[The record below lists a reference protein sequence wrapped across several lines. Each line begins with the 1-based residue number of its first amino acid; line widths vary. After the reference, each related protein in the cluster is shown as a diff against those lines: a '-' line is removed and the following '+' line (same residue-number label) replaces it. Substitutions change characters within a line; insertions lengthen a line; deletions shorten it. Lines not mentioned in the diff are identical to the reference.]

1 MSARF
6 ILDRNIVLEQYNSLK
21 QLGVKITYSVKTNPL
36 IASILERETDS
47 EFTIHAMES
56 LDTVKDKGRIWYYAH
71 AWDESEISGLLNRGI
86 RKFVVDNETDLELLE
101 SALKK
106 MEGGKERIR
115 LLLRAKLRENTVFT
129 GRHYVFGM
137 DAEAVNQRIAE
148 LRKNPRIERLG
159 VHVHRKSQNVGEW
172 SLAGE
177 MGEMLTED
185 ALKSIDIINIGGGI
199 PAAYSNSSDA
209 MVRTIFGRIRE
220 FAGFVRPYGIKVIA
234 EPGRYIAAPA
244 VVLETTIKRIESST
258 IIVDASVY
266 NTAMDTLIV
275 PLKLLV
281 EGELGQGENG
291 GGGKGYT
298 IKGCTPCSMDIFR
311 YRVHLKE
318 PKVGDTI
325 RFLNAGAYNFRT
337 GFCGLPE
344 IKTVPAG

>member
-6 ILDRNIVLEQYNSLK
+6 VLNKSIALEQYRRLK
-21 QLGVKITYSVKTNPL
+21 ELGVDVAYSVKTNPL
-36 IASILERETDS
+36 IAPVLEEETDS
-47 EFTIHAMES
+47 EFTLHAMEP
-56 LDTVKDKGRIWYYAH
+56 LDTIKDKSRIWYYAH
-71 AWDESEISGLLNRGI
+71 AWDESEIGQLLLRGI

-101 SALKK
+101 SALEK
-106 MEGGKERIR
+106 MEGRKERIS

-137 DAEAVNQRIAE
+137 DTEAVNRRIAE
-148 LRKNPRIERLG
+148 LKGNPRIDRLG

-172 SLAGE
+172 SLKEELGAT
-177 MGEMLTED
+177 LTED
-185 ALKSIDIINIGGGI
+185 TLKSIGLINIGGGI

-209 MVRTIFGRIRE
+209 TVDAIFGRIRE
-220 FAGFVRPYGIKVIA
+220 FVGFARPYGFTVIA

-244 VVLETTIKRIESST
+244 VILETTIKRIEGGT

-266 NTAMDTLIV
+266 NAAMDTLIV

-281 EGELGQGENG
+281 DGELVSG
-291 GGGKGYT
+291 GNSYT

-311 YRVHLKE
+311 YSVHLKE

-344 IKTVPAG
+344 VKTVPAGL